1 MTKKDNSY
9 SKIKENQNIENETLR
24 NQILERILTY
34 VSFDGWS
41 DKALQASC
49 KDLDINPVYCLT
61 LFPLG
66 MEDILLHFGKWAD
79 EKMLLKLESIDKTKL
94 KIRERI
100 AIAVKSR
107 FECLAPHREAVRR
120 GSAFLANPLHLSAG
134 MKMLYRTV
142 DEIWY
147 WAGDQ
152 STDFNFYTKRGLLA
166 GVHTSTLLY
175 WLADE
180 SESFSESWIFLGNRI
195 DNVLKI
201 GKTIQSMKDFCKDTN
216 CFVFQK

>member
-1 MTKKDNSY
+1 MTKKNKSYAETKDN
-9 SKIKENQNIENETLR
+9 QTLENEILR
-24 NQILERILTY
+24 TQIVERMLTY
-34 VSFDGWS
+34 VPFDGWS
-41 DKALQASC
+41 DKALKAAC
-49 KDLDINPVYCLT
+49 DDLDINPSYCMT

-79 EKMLLKLESIDKTKL
+79 GQMLQKLESIDKMKL
-94 KIRERI
+94 KIRDRI
-100 AIAVKSR
+100 AIAVKMR
-107 FECLAPHREAVRR
+107 FECLIPHREAVRR

-142 DEIWY
+142 DEIWH

-180 SESFSESWIFLGNRI
+180 SESFADSWVFLGNRI